1 MATNFPTSL
10 DALTNPTAVDTLD
23 SPPHDV
29 QHADANDAIEAL
41 QAKVG
46 VDGSAVTG
54 SLDYKVAGLTTDLN
68 ALGTRAT
75 FTPTW
80 TSTGTQPAL
89 GNGTLVGEWVRVQ
102 NLVMVTYNLTMGS
115 TTTFGTGNYLFSL
128 PTAASDDIDPYQ
140 MQGFGVV
147 TDVSLATNYNT
158 YALYNFGS
166 PDNHLLYA
174 PSANTFISN
183 TVPFT
188 WASGDVARWKL
199 VYCGA

>member
-1 MATNFPTSL
+1 MATSFPAGL
-10 DALTNPTAVDTLD
+10 DSLTNPSSGD
-23 SPPHDV
+23 SLSSPSHSA
-29 QHADANDAIEAL
+29 QHANVNDAVEAL

-46 VDGSAVTG
+46 VDGSAVTS
-54 SLDYKVAGLTTDLN
+54 SLDYQLAN
-68 ALGTRAT
+68 IGTRAT

-147 TDVSLATNYNT
+147 TDVSLLTNYNM

-166 PDNHLLYA
+166 PNNHLLYA